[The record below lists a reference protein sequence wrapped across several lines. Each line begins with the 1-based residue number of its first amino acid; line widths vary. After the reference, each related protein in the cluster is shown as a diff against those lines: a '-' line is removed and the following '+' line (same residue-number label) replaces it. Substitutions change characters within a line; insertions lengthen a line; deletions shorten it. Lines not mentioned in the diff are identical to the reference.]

1 MNKLQGLKA
10 FGGKHKVGALRRTPI
25 HSIPRPWIYFPRS
38 GITVHAGRLSSP
50 SVVTS
55 QTHMHELDEPLREL
69 IPRLRRFAV
78 SLTRN
83 ASSADDLVQATLERA
98 ITRWADKRIEG
109 DLRAWLFSILYR
121 QFLDA
126 HRRTRRY
133 ARMLEFFTGRD
144 DAQPSVERT
153 VIAQATLQA
162 FDQLNTEQ
170 RALLLWV
177 SVEGLSYKEVA
188 QILEVPIGTVM
199 SRLSR
204 ARQALRQLSDGD
216 IASPSL
222 RILK

>member
-1 MNKLQGLKA
+1 MRGE
-10 FGGKHKVGALRRTPI
+10 HKVGALRRTSI
-25 HSIPRPWIYFPRS
+25 GSIPWPLIYFPGS
-38 GITVHAGRLSSP
+38 GITVHAARLSSP

-55 QTHMHELDEPLREL
+55 QMPMHELDEQLREL

-83 ASSADDLVQATLERA
+83 ASSADDLVQSTLERA
-98 ITRWADKRIEG
+98 IISWADKRVEG

-177 SVEGLSYKEVA
+177 SVEGLSYKEIA
-188 QILEVPIGTVM
+188 EILEVPIGTVM

-204 ARQALRQLSDGD
+204 ARQALRQLSDGE

>member
-1 MNKLQGLKA
+1 MRGE
-10 FGGKHKVGALRRTPI
+10 HKVGALRRTSI
-25 HSIPRPWIYFPRS
+25 GSIPWPLIYFPGS
-38 GITVHAGRLSSP
+38 GITVHAARLSSP

-55 QTHMHELDEPLREL
+55 QIPMHELDEQLREL

-83 ASSADDLVQATLERA
+83 ASSADDLVQSTLERA
-98 ITRWADKRIEG
+98 IISWADKRVEG

-177 SVEGLSYKEVA
+177 SVEGLSYKEIA
-188 QILEVPIGTVM
+188 EILEVPIGTVM

-204 ARQALRQLSDGD
+204 ARQALRQLSDGE
-216 IASPSL
+216 IASPCL

>member
-1 MNKLQGLKA
+1 MRRIRQTN
-10 FGGKHKVGALRRTPI
+10 RTPVY
-25 HSIPRPWIYFPRS
+25 SSVRYLFFQAWNNLKPRS
-38 GITVHAGRLSSP
+38 SP
-50 SVVTS
+50 DTHSVVTG
-55 QTHMHELDEPLREL
+55 QNFMNDIDEQLREI

-83 ASSADDLVQATLERA
+83 ASSADDLVQASLERA
-98 ITRWADKRIEG
+98 LSSWGDKRADG

-153 VIAQATLQA
+153 VIAQSTLDA
-162 FDQLNTEQ
+162 FDRLPTEQ

-188 QILEVPIGTVM
+188 EILDVPTGTVM

-204 ARQALRQLSDGD
+204 ARQALRQLSEGE
-216 IASPSL
+216 ITRPAL
-222 RILK
+222 RRLK

>member
-1 MNKLQGLKA
+1 MRRIRQTN
-10 FGGKHKVGALRRTPI
+10 RTPVY
-25 HSIPRPWIYFPRS
+25 SSVRYLFFPAWNNLKPRS
-38 GITVHAGRLSSP
+38 SP
-50 SVVTS
+50 DTHSVVTG
-55 QTHMHELDEPLREL
+55 QNFMNDIDEQLREI

-83 ASSADDLVQATLERA
+83 ASSADDLVQASLERA
-98 ITRWADKRIEG
+98 LSSWGDKRADG

-153 VIAQATLQA
+153 VIAQSTLDA
-162 FDQLNTEQ
+162 FDRLPTEQ

-188 QILEVPIGTVM
+188 EILDVPTGTVM

-204 ARQALRQLSDGD
+204 ARQALRQLSEGE
-216 IASPSL
+216 ITRPAL
-222 RILK
+222 RRLK

>member
-1 MNKLQGLKA
+1 MND
-10 FGGKHKVGALRRTPI
+10 
-25 HSIPRPWIYFPRS
+25 
-38 GITVHAGRLSSP
+38 
-50 SVVTS
+50 
-55 QTHMHELDEPLREL
+55 LDEQLREL
-69 IPRLRRFAV
+69 IPRMRRFAV
-78 SLTRN
+78 SLTGN
-83 ASSADDLVQATLERA
+83 PSSADDLVQASLERA
-98 ITRWADKRIEG
+98 LSSWSRKRPDG

-126 HRRTRRY
+126 HRRQRRY

-144 DAQPSVERT
+144 DSEPSAERT
-153 VIAQATLQA
+153 VMAQSTLA
-162 FDQLNTEQ
+162 SFERLPVEQ

-188 QILEVPIGTVM
+188 EILDVPIGTVM

-204 ARQALRQLSDGD
+204 ARQALRQLSDGE

>member
-1 MNKLQGLKA
+1 
-10 FGGKHKVGALRRTPI
+10 
-25 HSIPRPWIYFPRS
+25 
-38 GITVHAGRLSSP
+38 
-50 SVVTS
+50 
-55 QTHMHELDEPLREL
+55 MHELDEQLREL
-69 IPRLRRFAV
+69 IPRMRRFAV

-83 ASSADDLVQATLERA
+83 TSSADDLVQSTLERA

-126 HRRTRRY
+126 HRRSRRY
-133 ARMLEFFTGRD
+133 ARMLDFFTGRD

-153 VIAQATLQA
+153 VMAQSALQA

-188 QILEVPIGTVM
+188 VILEGTVM

-204 ARQALRQLSDGD
+204 ARQALRQLSDGE

>member
-1 MNKLQGLKA
+1 
-10 FGGKHKVGALRRTPI
+10 
-25 HSIPRPWIYFPRS
+25 
-38 GITVHAGRLSSP
+38 
-50 SVVTS
+50 
-55 QTHMHELDEPLREL
+55 MHELDEPLREL
-69 IPRLRRFAV
+69 LPRLGRFAV

-83 ASSADDLVQATLERA
+83 TSSADDLVQATLERA
-98 ITRWADKRIEG
+98 ITRWGDKRPEG

-126 HRRTRRY
+126 QRRTRRY
-133 ARMLEFFTGRD
+133 ARMLDFFTGRED
-144 DAQPSVERT
+144 VQSSVERT
-153 VIAQATLQA
+153 VMAQSTLQA

-188 QILEVPIGTVM
+188 EILDVPLGTVM

-204 ARQALRQLSDGD
+204 ARQALRQLSDGE